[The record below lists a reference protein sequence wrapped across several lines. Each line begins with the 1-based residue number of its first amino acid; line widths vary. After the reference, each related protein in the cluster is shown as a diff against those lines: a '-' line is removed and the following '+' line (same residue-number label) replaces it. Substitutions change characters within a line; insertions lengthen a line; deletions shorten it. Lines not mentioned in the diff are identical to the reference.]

1 MLRVPVVD
9 KQGAPLMPTHPN
21 RAARWVQSGRATP
34 FWSRG
39 VWCIRLNDEPSGRHT
54 QSVAIGIDPGSKREG
69 ITVASEAHCYLN
81 IQAAALTW
89 VKDHVETRR
98 QMRRGRRYR
107 KCPYRQPRANRRR
120 THSFVPPSTK
130 ARWQWKLRLVR
141 WLMRLFPISH
151 ISVEDVQAVTKKGAR
166 RWNVMFSPLEVG
178 KQWFYEQLEA
188 LGTVLFVV
196 QGYEVAE
203 TRRALGLTKS
213 SDKLAERWEA
223 HCVDSW
229 TLTRLA
235 LGGTEQPDHKSLL
248 CVVPLRFHRRRLHLL
263 QPTKGGIR
271 RPDGGTRSLGFT
283 RGSLVRHPRYGLT
296 YVGGSSKER
305 ISLHALATG
314 KRLTQMAKI
323 EDCRFRCF
331 SSWRFYRPPFLPTA
345 KPGASWELQGERSA
359 SDA

>member
-21 RAARWVQSGRATP
+21 RAARWVQSRRATP

-107 KCPYRQPRANRRR
+107 KCPYRQARANRRR
-120 THSFVPPSTK
+120 NHSFVPPSTK

-151 ISVEDVQAVTKKGAR
+151 ISVEDVQALTKTGAR

-178 KQWFYEQLEA
+178 KKWFYEQLEA

-203 TRRALGLTKS
+203 TRRALGLVKS

-223 HCVDSW
+223 W
-229 TLTRLA
+229 
-235 LGGTEQPDHKSLL
+235 
-248 CVVPLRFHRRRLHLL
+248 
-263 QPTKGGIR
+263 
-271 RPDGGTRSLGFT
+271 
-283 RGSLVRHPRYGLT
+283 
-296 YVGGSSKER
+296 
-305 ISLHALATG
+305 
-314 KRLTQMAKI
+314 
-323 EDCRFRCF
+323 
-331 SSWRFYRPPFLPTA
+331 
-345 KPGASWELQGERSA
+345 
-359 SDA
+359 